1 MAMESENL
9 SVGTSSVTATFS
21 AAVYYVEIYNA
32 GSDTCFININAAA
45 TVNHFPVLSGETLKL
60 MADIDDVR
68 AICDAG
74 DSTTLQII
82 GTR

>member
-21 AAVYYVEIYNA
+21 ADVYYVEIYNA
-32 GSDTCFININAAA
+32 GSDTCFVNFGSAA
-45 TVNHFPVLSGETLKL
+45 TVNHFPLSSGETLKL
-60 MADIDDVR
+60 MAKITDIR
-68 AICDAG
+68 AICDTG
-74 DSTTLQII
+74 DSTTIQII